1 MVKASKPRHS
11 RTTRKPVTIDL
22 EPDAV
27 SDAKPADKATDEVA
41 EKPAENPAAKA
52 SAAAPSKTSA
62 ARATGPKTGKTAA
75 ARKEAAKADPSPPSK
90 SDGKED
96 AKPSPSAAAGKQE
109 TKPLADK
116 TTASPASG
124 PVQQHNSGSGLK
136 SFGIAVL
143 AAIVAVAVV
152 VGLQW
157 GGVLPAPGAGSG
169 GSDVLS
175 EDVNALKQS
184 VAALETDV
192 AAAGNDVGQALESR
206 IDALESAAGSAV
218 GSADVESRFEALES
232 KITDLTSRTGDAA
245 SGSSEQ
251 ALAGLTDKIT
261 AVETAQTAQQT
272 ALQDIDSKIS
282 DLGSKITAD
291 EASQDQAIK
300 SIEDRLSAIEKT
312 LDAPRQDV
320 QVARALA
327 AASLKAA
334 IDRGGSFM
342 AELEA
347 FASVDGNSETLDQL
361 RTLAASGVPSRA
373 TLLTRFPAVANAM
386 IDAGSGSDESG
397 GVIDRLLS
405 SATSLVKVRPVGEV
419 TGDSVEAIVARM
431 ETRLKNG
438 DLQGAVDEWNTLPEA
453 AKTASQAYVK
463 DLQARIEAEKLVSG
477 ALTSALPAGA
487 ASATPAAQA
496 NDTANTADTDAPQSG
511 EQN

>member
-27 SDAKPADKATDEVA
+27 SDTKPADKPA
-41 EKPAENPAAKA
+41 EKAAAKA

-75 ARKEAAKADPSPPSK
+75 ARKDAAKADPSPPPPK

-96 AKPSPSAAAGKQE
+96 AKPTPSAAAGKQE
-109 TKPLADK
+109 TAPPADK
-116 TTASPASG
+116 TGTSPVSS
-124 PVQQHNSGSGLK
+124 PVQQQSSGSGVK

-175 EDVNALKQS
+175 EDINALKQT
-184 VAALETDV
+184 VASLETDV

-206 IDALESAAGSAV
+206 IDALESAAGSSV
-218 GSADVESRFEALES
+218 GSADIESRFEALES

-245 SGSSEQ
+245 SGSNDQ
-251 ALAGLTDKIT
+251 ALAGLNEKIS
-261 AVETAQTAQQT
+261 AVETSQTAQQT
-272 ALQDIDSKIS
+272 TLQSIDSKIS
-282 DLGSKITAD
+282 DLDSKITAD

-386 IDAGSGSDESG
+386 IDAGSGDDESG

-419 TGDSVEAIVARM
+419 AGDSVEAIVARM

-463 DLQARIEAEKLVSG
+463 DLKARIEAEKLVSG
-477 ALTSALPAGA
+477 ALTSALPAGTQT
-487 ASATPAAQA
+487 ATPAAQA
-496 NDTANTADTDAPQSG
+496 DEPANTADTDAPQSG

>member
-27 SDAKPADKATDEVA
+27 SDDKSADKPADKAAT
-41 EKPAENPAAKA
+41 KA
-52 SAAAPSKTSA
+52 NASTSTTKAA

-75 ARKEAAKADPSPPSK
+75 PKD
-90 SDGKED
+90 D
-96 AKPSPSAAAGKQE
+96 AKPAVTDSPQAKSTPQTKADTTTKEPANAGAKAAE
-109 TKPLADK
+109 DK
-116 TTASPASG
+116 ASPAPTSE
-124 PVQQHNSGSGLK
+124 PPQPQQSGSAMK
-136 SFGIAVL
+136 SLGIALV
-143 AAIVAVAVV
+143 AAIVAVALV

-157 GGVLPAPGAGSG
+157 TGILPAPGAGTS

-184 VAALETDV
+184 VAALQSDV
-192 AAAGNDVGQALESR
+192 AAAGSDIGQALESR
-206 IDALESAAGSAV
+206 IDALESATGSST
-218 GSADVESRFEALES
+218 GLGDVEKRFEALES
-232 KITDLTSRTGDAA
+232 KVTAMASQSGDTDGA
-245 SGSSEQ
+245 SNTQ
-251 ALAGLTDKIT
+251 ALTGLNEKLA
-261 AVETAQTAQQT
+261 AVESAQTQQQT
-272 ALQDIDSKIS
+272 ALQGIDGKLS
-282 DLGSKITAD
+282 DLDSKITAD

-300 SIEDRLSAIEKT
+300 AIEDRLSAIEKT

-347 FASVDGNSETLDQL
+347 FASVDGNSASLDQL

-373 TLLTRFPAVANAM
+373 TLLTRFPTVANSM
-386 IDAGSGSDESG
+386 IDAGIEGDGSG
-397 GVIDRLLS
+397 GVIDRLLT
-405 SATSLVKVRPVGEV
+405 SATSLVKVRPVGDV
-419 TGDSVEAIVARM
+419 SGDSVEAIVARM

-453 AKTASQAYVK
+453 SKTASQAYVK
-463 DLQARIEAEKLVSG
+463 DLQARIEAEKLVST
-477 ALTSALPAGA
+477 ALTAALPESTTSTDA
-487 ASATPAAQA
+487 ASGDSA
-496 NDTANTADTDAPQSG
+496 DAPQSG

>member
-27 SDAKPADKATDEVA
+27 SDTKPADKSTEKAGATA
-41 EKPAENPAAKA
+41 G
-52 SAAAPSKTSA
+52 AAAPSKTSA
-62 ARATGPKTGKTAA
+62 ARATGPKTGKTGAA
-75 ARKEAAKADPSPPSK
+75 QKADAKVETKTDTKTDTSAPPSK
-90 SDGKED
+90 GGGKED
-96 AKPSPSAAAGKQE
+96 VKPSASAPAGPETRPPAGK
-109 TKPLADK
+109 TSAP
-116 TTASPASG
+116 
-124 PVQQHNSGSGLK
+124 PVSDTIQPQQSGSGLK

-175 EDVNALKQS
+175 EDVNALKQT

-192 AAAGNDVGQALESR
+192 AAAGNDVGQALEGR
-206 IDALESAAGSAV
+206 IDALESAAGSST
-218 GSADVESRFEALES
+218 GPADVERRFEALES
-232 KITDLTSRTGDAA
+232 KITDLSSGTGDAA
-245 SGSSEQ
+245 SGTNDQ
-251 ALAGLTDKIT
+251 ALAGLNDKIST
-261 AVETAQTAQQT
+261 VEASQTAQQT
-272 ALQDIDSKIS
+272 TLRSIDGKIS
-282 DLGSKITAD
+282 ELGSKITAD

-300 SIEDRLSAIEKT
+300 AIEDRLSAIEKT
-312 LDAPRQDV
+312 LDGPRQDV

-397 GVIDRLLS
+397 GVIDRLLN

-438 DLQGAVDEWNTLPEA
+438 DLQGAVDEWNTLPQA
-453 AKTASQAYVK
+453 AKTVSQAYVK

-477 ALTSALPAGA
+477 ALASALPSSTPA
-487 ASATPAAQA
+487 ATPAAQA
-496 NDTANTADTDAPQSG
+496 NDTAGADAPQSG

>member
-27 SDAKPADKATDEVA
+27 SDTKPADKPA
-41 EKPAENPAAKA
+41 EKSAEKADAKA
-52 SAAAPSKTSA
+52 SAAAPSKSSA
-62 ARATGPKTGKTAA
+62 ARATGPKTGKTSAA
-75 ARKEAAKADPSPPSK
+75 HKEDTKADAPSPPSK

-96 AKPSPSAAAGKQE
+96 SKPSATSAAAK
-109 TKPLADK
+109 K
-116 TTASPASG
+116 TTPQAGKTSAPPVG
-124 PVQQHNSGSGLK
+124 DPVQPQQSGSGLK
-136 SFGIAVL
+136 SFGLAVL

-152 VGLQW
+152 LGLQW

-169 GSDVLS
+169 GSAVLA
-175 EDVNALKQS
+175 EDVNALKQT
-184 VAALETDV
+184 VASLETDV
-192 AAAGNDVGQALESR
+192 TAAGNDVGQALESR
-206 IDALESAAGSAV
+206 IDALESAAGSSV
-218 GSADVESRFEALES
+218 GSADVESRFAALES
-232 KITDLTSRTGDAA
+232 KITDLSSGSGDTA
-245 SGSSEQ
+245 SGSNEQ
-251 ALAGLTDKIT
+251 ALAGLNEKIT
-261 AVETAQTAQQT
+261 AVETSQTAQQT
-272 ALQDIDSKIS
+272 ALQSIDSKIS

-300 SIEDRLSAIEKT
+300 AIEDRLSAIEKT

-386 IDAGSGSDESG
+386 IDAGSGGDESG

-431 ETRLKNG
+431 ETKLKNG

-453 AKTASQAYVK
+453 AKTVSQAYVK

-477 ALTSALPAGA
+477 ALTTALPASA
-487 ASATPAAQA
+487 PAATPAAEA
-496 NDTANTADTDAPQSG
+496 NDAADTANTADTDAPQSG